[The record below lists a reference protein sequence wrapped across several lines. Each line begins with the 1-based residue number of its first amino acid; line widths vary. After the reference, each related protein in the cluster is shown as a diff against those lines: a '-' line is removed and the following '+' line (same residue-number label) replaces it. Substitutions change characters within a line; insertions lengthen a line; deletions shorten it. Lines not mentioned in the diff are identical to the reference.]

1 MTSSALG
8 KTLSQRWAKLPPNT
22 RGALWILVAA
32 LGFSGMTVCLK
43 LLSKTMP
50 VWEMVVLRAMF
61 SILIISPALIRTGP
75 TVLRTRRLKTHLFRS
90 LLGMGGLV
98 GMYIALAHLDLALVT
113 TLGFTRT
120 LFVILLAVL
129 FLGEV
134 VRWRRTAATIVGF
147 LGVIVCVQPGDS
159 FDPWTLAGLG
169 AALFAAGV
177 MTLVKRLTTTESPL
191 TILLWTYLLMG
202 SIALIPALFVWRAPS
217 AYELFI
223 IALMGVFSTWG
234 QTCMVHGLRVGETTA
249 VAPFEYTRLLY
260 AALLGF
266 LIFGEV
272 PNSSTWYGGVLI
284 IGSTIYIAMREH
296 RLGKARAQNPSKPDN
311 LPSS

>member
-1 MTSSALG
+1 MSPSAFR
-8 KTLSQRWAKLPPNT
+8 KAFSKRWATLPANT
-22 RGALWILVAA
+22 RGALWILAAA

-50 VWEMVVLRAMF
+50 VWEMVVLRAAF
-61 SILIISPALIRTGP
+61 SILVISPALVRTGP

-120 LFVILLAVL
+120 LFVIILAVL

-134 VRWRRTAATIVGF
+134 IRWRRTAATIVGF
-147 LGVIVCVQPGDS
+147 AGIIVCVQPGDS

-177 MTLVKRLTTTESPL
+177 MTLVKRLTSTESPL

-202 SIALIPALFVWRAPS
+202 GIALLPALFVWRTPTVP
-217 AYELFI
+217 ELLI

-234 QTCMVHGLRVGETTA
+234 QTCMVHGLRAGEATA

-266 LIFGEV
+266 LIFGET
-272 PNSSTWYGGVLI
+272 PNSSTWYGGILI
-284 IGSTIYIAMREH
+284 IGSTLYIALREH
-296 RLGKARAQNPSKPDN
+296 RLGKARTQNAVPPRPPN
-311 LPSS
+311 T